1 LKPWET
7 QLLENS
13 FISLTFFFTAH
24 RKLPPRISPNNR
36 STTNY
41 ADLFKTN
48 NVLSFG
54 SQNPSFK
61 PPDNKTLTK
70 KHFHSNPFPFLSYA
84 SNGNFQVCGFPDAI
98 FFLSGSIVWLLIC
111 SPDKDGTL
119 SLLGMHIICSFW
131 SMKKK
136 NLTKKTIKTCR
147 KFGSSI
153 ERFFIASKLA
163 GRPSRRSS

>member
-1 LKPWET
+1 VGYLYEFVVELSYILDHHKKYKEYKLKLNVTNLSLKPWET

-98 FFLSGSIVWLLIC
+98 FFLSGSIV
-111 SPDKDGTL
+111 
-119 SLLGMHIICSFW
+119 
-131 SMKKK
+131 
-136 NLTKKTIKTCR
+136 
-147 KFGSSI
+147 
-153 ERFFIASKLA
+153 
-163 GRPSRRSS
+163 